1 MEKAQEMMKE
11 DKFSIKDIAYN
22 LGFSSPAYFSTVF
35 KQYNGYSPTS
45 YKKKSTSQ

>member
-11 DKFSIKDIAYN
+11 GKFSIKDIAYD